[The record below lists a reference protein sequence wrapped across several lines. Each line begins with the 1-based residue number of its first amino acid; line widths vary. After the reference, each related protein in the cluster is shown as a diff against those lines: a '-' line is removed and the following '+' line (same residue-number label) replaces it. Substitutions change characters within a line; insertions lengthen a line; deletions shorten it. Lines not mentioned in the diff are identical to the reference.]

1 MAHQVKVTS
10 IERLETFRA
19 AMIIFL
25 TKSHRSV
32 DEVSDAIRRM
42 RLWLQND
49 QRLHWEGELRR
60 RRKVLD
66 QFEQELLSARLS
78 GLRDSAPLQEKNV
91 KRAKEAVA
99 EAEMKLRNVKRW
111 NRDFEHTIEPLVK
124 KLDGMRQYLDHDLPK
139 ALAYLLQAQKTLE
152 AYTEV
157 GSEVVQAPAPSA
169 EAGHSGADE
178 AISPGEA

>member
-19 AMIIFL
+19 ATIIFL

-32 DEVSDAIRRM
+32 DEVGEAIRRT

-49 QRLHWEGELRR
+49 QRLHWEGELRK

-66 QFEQELLSARLS
+66 QFEQELLSAKLS

-91 KRAKEAVA
+91 KKAKEAVA
-99 EAEMKLRNVKRW
+99 EAEQKLRNVKRW

-124 KLDGMRQYLDHDLPK
+124 KLDGMRQYLDHDVPR

-152 AYTEV
+152 AYTQAGFE
-157 GSEVVQAPAPSA
+157 SVQAPAPPV
-169 EAGHSGADE
+169 EAGQSGA
-178 AISPGEA
+178 GEATAPVED